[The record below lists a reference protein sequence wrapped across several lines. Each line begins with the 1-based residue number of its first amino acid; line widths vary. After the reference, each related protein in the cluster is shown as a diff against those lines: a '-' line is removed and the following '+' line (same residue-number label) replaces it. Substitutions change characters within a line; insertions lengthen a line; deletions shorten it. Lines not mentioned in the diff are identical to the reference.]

1 MDDAFLVGDDLL
13 VAPVLVDKQREREL
27 FIPPGEW
34 VDQRNSVSFRGPAVV
49 RIQVPLEELAYFK
62 RK

>member
-1 MDDAFLVGDDLL
+1 M
-13 VAPVLVDKQREREL
+13 APVLVDKQREREL